1 MGPLLIAQL
10 VKNPP
15 AVQETPVQFWVGKT
29 PEEGDGYPLQYSGLE
44 KAMDCIVH
52 GVAKSGTRLSN
63 FHYRATR
70 AEALVCQDTFPQQ
83 LATAPGSS
91 SLLTRWDWRER
102 GERRGHAHWSLK
114 N

>member
-44 KAMDCIVH
+44 KAM
-52 GVAKSGTRLSN
+52 
-63 FHYRATR
+63 
-70 AEALVCQDTFPQQ
+70 VCT
-83 LATAPGSS
+83 
-91 SLLTRWDWRER
+91 WREEMVTHSSVLAWKSHGQSTLAAYSPQGSR
-102 GERRGHAHWSLK
+102 GGYD
-114 N
+114 